1 MCILPYKNHP
11 KIEPG
16 HKYRKIKITLIILK
30 IVLNNIFNLIIIILY
45 LYPAS
50 LLGLFLYGEPYK
62 QPQLTSDFFS
72 SSVSSNHVYAFL
84 VLSLLGLIAYY
95 KSKKLLILNYL
106 ILGSIILEALHLLIP
121 NRSFQYSD
129 LFGNIVGVLL
139 SILLFNI
146 YNFWR
151 KK

>member
-1 MCILPYKNHP
+1 
-11 KIEPG
+11 
-16 HKYRKIKITLIILK
+16 
-30 IVLNNIFNLIIIILY
+30 
-45 LYPAS
+45 
-50 LLGLFLYGEPYK
+50 
-62 QPQLTSDFFS
+62 
-72 SSVSSNHVYAFL
+72 
-84 VLSLLGLIAYY
+84 LSLIGLISYY
-95 KSKKLLILNYL
+95 KSKKLLIINYL
-106 ILGSIILEALHLLIP
+106 ILSSIILEVLHLVIP